1 MVTSGIS
8 MDKSAQKKSLEWI
21 RKESLDP
28 NCVRS
33 LACYG
38 MEEKPEVLEF

>member
-1 MVTSGIS
+1 

-33 LACYG
+33 LACHG
-38 MEEKPEVLEF
+38 IEEKPEVFEF